1 MKETLNT
8 LLKAIAVALLALFVW
23 SYMEGR
29 NVGRYAYF
37 RDAELEF
44 VLDTST
50 GVVYQG
56 GYAMNHLTGK
66 EGPAGKGGP
75 AGK

>member
-1 MKETLNT
+1 MGKWMDVI
-8 LLKAIAVALLALFVW
+8 LKAAIVIGLGIFLWLYAT
-23 SYMEGR
+23 SR
-29 NVGRYAYF
+29 QVGRYAYY
-37 RDAELEF
+37 REGELEY

-66 EGPAGKGGP
+66 EGPVDK
-75 AGK
+75 